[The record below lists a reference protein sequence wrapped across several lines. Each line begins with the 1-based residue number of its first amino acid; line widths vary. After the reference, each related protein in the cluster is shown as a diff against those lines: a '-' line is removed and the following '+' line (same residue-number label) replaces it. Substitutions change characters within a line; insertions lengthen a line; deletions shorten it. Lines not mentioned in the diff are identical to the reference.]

1 MESFRDVK
9 QRFKSAIQSI
19 LAEHA
24 SYEIDEA
31 ALPAYAHRN
40 PFIDYIF
47 WRRVN
52 IAYDYAVTHRVNNV
66 LDFGCGTGL
75 LSYALA
81 SAGKDVVAIDLNFA
95 PLALVKQKV
104 TFPQSIE
111 FIEGDLLTHDLGTKR
126 FDLII
131 ALDVLEHITDLRPY
145 IERFSSLLTPT
156 GKILVSGPSENLL
169 YKVGRKF
176 AGTRFTGDYHV
187 SNIKTIRNDFSQYMG
202 TETIA
207 TLIWPLTLFEIF
219 VAGPDRRAPESP
231 TSHVKTR

>member
-1 MESFRDVK
+1 MESFSEVK

-19 LAEHA
+19 LDGHK

-47 WRRVN
+47 WRRVQ
-52 IAYDYAVTHRVNNV
+52 IAYDYALTNRVNSV

-95 PLALVKQKV
+95 PLTLVKQRV

-111 FIEGDLLTHDLGTKR
+111 FVEGDLLQHDLGTRR
-126 FDLII
+126 FDLIV
-131 ALDVLEHITDLRPY
+131 ALDVLEHITDLGPY
-145 IERFSSLLTPT
+145 IEKFSSLLTPN
-156 GKILVSGPSENLL
+156 GVILVSGPSENVL

-187 SNIKTIRNDFSQYMG
+187 SNIKTIRNEFSRHMT

-219 VAGPDRRAPESP
+219 VARPRSTGPRPS
-231 TSHVKTR
+231 